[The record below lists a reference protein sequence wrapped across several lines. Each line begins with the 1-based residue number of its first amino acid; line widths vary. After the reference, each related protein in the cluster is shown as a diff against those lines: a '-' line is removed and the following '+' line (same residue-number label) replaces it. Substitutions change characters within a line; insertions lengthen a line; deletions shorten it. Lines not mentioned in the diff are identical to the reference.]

1 MLDHERAVFVSYGR
15 GKESL
20 IRETIVHRQD
30 QALQKHDSEGRAIEA
45 I

>member
-1 MLDHERAVFVSYGR
+1 MSDHERAVFVSHGR

-20 IRETIVHRQD
+20 GRETIVYQQD
-30 QALQKHDSEGRAIEA
+30 QALQKQDSEGRAIRA